1 MMFGKKG
8 QAPIK
13 GLLAQGCRIE
23 GQLRF
28 TEGMRIDGEVVGD
41 IRAVPERPSLL
52 VVSET
57 AVIEGGIVAD
67 HVIIN
72 GVVRGPVQ
80 AVELLE
86 LQPRA
91 RVEGDVC
98 YGALEIH
105 QGAVIVGV
113 LRHEPVAEEKPLL
126 TLAASN
132 A

>member
-1 MMFGKKG
+1 MFGKKA
-8 QAPIK
+8 QPPIK

-23 GQLRF
+23 GQLHF

-41 IRAVPERPSLL
+41 IRAVPEQSSLL
-52 VVSET
+52 VISET
-57 AVIEGGIVAD
+57 ATVRGEIVAD

-72 GVVRGPVQ
+72 GTVQGPVR

-91 RVEGDVC
+91 RVDGDVT

-105 QGAVIVGV
+105 QGAVLTGV
-113 LRHEPVAEEKPLL
+113 LHHQAPAEEKPLL
-126 TLAASN
+126 KLAANN